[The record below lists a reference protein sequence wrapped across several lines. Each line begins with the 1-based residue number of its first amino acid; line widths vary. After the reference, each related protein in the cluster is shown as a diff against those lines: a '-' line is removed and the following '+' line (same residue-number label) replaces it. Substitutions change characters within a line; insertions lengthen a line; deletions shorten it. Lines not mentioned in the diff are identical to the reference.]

1 MLSKYAYLILLFTV
15 MSLSIIGCTSETSA
29 TEQMAQNVMKEDNN
43 SDIFIMESI
52 LYKKVKVVNEEEF
65 KSVKTTSYGEIS
77 MNYQKNKKF
86 QEGMASVL
94 PPGTKLYRS
103 VDHPEY
109 VYSNEKQRYTLY
121 KSVPEG

>member
-1 MLSKYAYLILLFTV
+1 MLSKYAYLNLLSIV
-15 MSLSIIGCTSETSA
+15 ISLSIIGCTSETSA
-29 TEQMAQNVMKEDNN
+29 TQQMAQNVMKEDNN
-43 SDIFIMESI
+43 SDIFLIESV

-65 KSVKTTSYGEIS
+65 NSVKTTAYGEIS
-77 MNYQKNKKF
+77 MNYKNNKKF

-94 PPGTKLYRS
+94 PLGTKLYRS

-109 VYSNEKQRYTLY
+109 VYSNENQRYTLY

>member
-1 MLSKYAYLILLFTV
+1 MLSKYVYLILFSIV
-15 MSLSIIGCTSETSA
+15 MSFSIIGCTSETSA

-43 SDIFIMESI
+43 SDIFLIESI

-65 KSVKTTSYGEIS
+65 NSVKTTSYGEIS
-77 MNYQKNKKF
+77 MKYQKNKKF

-94 PPGTKLYRS
+94 PLGTTLYRS
-103 VDHPEY
+103 VEHPEY
-109 VYSNEKQRYTLY
+109 VYANENQRYTLY